1 MTSVRQNIDY
11 DICDSDEEQIYQSIS
26 INKFN
31 QSVDSVKSVKSVKE
45 KIERKINNYFYPD
58 QNILKSRFQGEMTN
72 NDLFKTFGT
81 PYIICLKDT
90 AEFKS
95 YFYNQILTESQH
107 NELINSIDIIPTTYK
122 PITALALKYLTTISS
137 DIFNKFIVCDK
148 YGRKI
153 ESSKDVL
160 LCCLLRFK
168 YTNIIRYL
176 KQFDGISTFID
187 LYNSI
192 LINEYLGQQNKTSTV
207 RQNHIQIISN
217 MSESN
222 YYTIHN
228 NCQLNITLK
237 FKSRGFNLALSERLS
252 DKTVQNVLKHLAE
265 SKEEDNN
272 YLAFLFRK
280 SAYLDAASAINI
292 SGYKLYKIS
301 NTPLI
306 DAMTKD
312 NFNTLYDKLS
322 LNEKYHLIMNCI
334 ISKDLCHFI
343 INNKYI
349 LNEIFGSKKDI
360 NGLTFMNKY
369 GQLIRYYFGY
379 AWLTMYMEE
388 SIKKGYITSNDRFI
402 FDIETAS
409 KLPYFP
415 YSITDLHSCP
425 YLPLLIETSILS
437 AEKNIMSVQHIKF
450 NYNTP
455 NIEEQ
460 TRYGVCSKETFTK
473 RLNMF
478 ISGLEGCDLLQNM
491 DWSNIAMSGSMMACC
506 LPNFNS
512 LMANFIDQPY
522 KTNDHIHF
530 NFIDYANEYYREAD
544 IDVMC
549 NITDIYSFV
558 DKIYD
563 FKSVLETN
571 IKKIHKLQSEI
582 NITNLFSNKSAAIMI
597 NKDFIKTQLVGK
609 IQMDYIDI
617 LSNLN
622 DEKVKKIIYEHYI
635 KWHKEY
641 LKNAVKEN
649 PINFINNRYHDIYDL
664 VPVENINVIFIKT
677 QKDKDDDQNEDS
689 NEKNRERERE
699 SQQIEHNLNN
709 DINIE
714 EDDKD
719 YELEKKFDE
728 DENIDPVEEQPKDN
742 IIFVPKINFKF
753 RISSS
758 YLPHNFEFFQIKHTE
773 FFSTVARFHLPIV
786 RSYYDGN
793 NIYIT
798 PSCISA
804 CTTLLNID
812 YKYFAGSK
820 DPIEIINKYRMRGFG
835 TILNDR
841 EIVRLLEYSNLVPKW
856 KSLYGLNVQYNTSI
870 MKILG
875 ILDIGSTF
883 FKPSEI
889 LDKKDKNN
897 RQENYKRLNYVFVQQ
912 NSSVVYDYVRTNY
925 LTSNINDVYNMSN
938 LTTIN
943 KFGYVEPI
951 KKWLIDAF
959 YDFKFNK
966 CLNNN
971 SGIN

>member
-1 MTSVRQNIDY
+1 
-11 DICDSDEEQIYQSIS
+11 
-26 INKFN
+26 
-31 QSVDSVKSVKSVKE
+31 
-45 KIERKINNYFYPD
+45 
-58 QNILKSRFQGEMTN
+58 
-72 NDLFKTFGT
+72 
-81 PYIICLKDT
+81 
-90 AEFKS
+90 
-95 YFYNQILTESQH
+95 
-107 NELINSIDIIPTTYK
+107 
-122 PITALALKYLTTISS
+122 
-137 DIFNKFIVCDK
+137 
-148 YGRKI
+148 
-153 ESSKDVL
+153 
-160 LCCLLRFK
+160 
-168 YTNIIRYL
+168 
-176 KQFDGISTFID
+176 
-187 LYNSI
+187 
-192 LINEYLGQQNKTSTV
+192 
-207 RQNHIQIISN
+207 
-217 MSESN
+217 
-222 YYTIHN
+222 
-228 NCQLNITLK
+228 
-237 FKSRGFNLALSERLS
+237 
-252 DKTVQNVLKHLAE
+252 
-265 SKEEDNN
+265 
-272 YLAFLFRK
+272 
-280 SAYLDAASAINI
+280 
-292 SGYKLYKIS
+292 
-301 NTPLI
+301 
-306 DAMTKD
+306 
-312 NFNTLYDKLS
+312 
-322 LNEKYHLIMNCI
+322 
-334 ISKDLCHFI
+334 
-343 INNKYI
+343 
-349 LNEIFGSKKDI
+349 
-360 NGLTFMNKY
+360 MNKY

-450 NYNTP
+450 NYDTP

-460 TRYGVCSKETFTK
+460 TRYGVCSKEIFTK

-478 ISGLEGCDLLQNM
+478 ISGLEGCDLLQNI

-597 NKDFIKTQLVGK
+597 NKDFIKKEIIGK
-609 IQMDYIDI
+609 VQMSYVDI

-649 PINFINNRYHDIYDL
+649 PINFIDNKYHDIYDL
-664 VPVENINVIFIKT
+664 VPIENINVIFIKT
-677 QKDKDDDQNEDS
+677 QKDKDDDQNDNS
-689 NEKNRERERE
+689 NEKKKEKEENQQREN
-699 SQQIEHNLNN
+699 NLNN
-709 DINIE
+709 DISIE

-728 DENIDPVEEQPKDN
+728 DEIVDPIEEQPKDN
-742 IIFVPKINFKF
+742 IIFIPKINFKF

-856 KSLYGLNVQYNTSI
+856 KSLYGLNVQSNTSI

-889 LDKKDKNN
+889 LDKKEKNN
-897 RQENYKRLNYVFVQQ
+897 KQENYKKLNYAFVQQ
-912 NSSVVYDYVRTNY
+912 TSSVVYDYVRTKY
-925 LTSNINDVYNMSN
+925 LTSNINDAYNMLS

-966 CLNNN
+966 CLHNNTGLN
-971 SGIN
+971 AGLSNVLN